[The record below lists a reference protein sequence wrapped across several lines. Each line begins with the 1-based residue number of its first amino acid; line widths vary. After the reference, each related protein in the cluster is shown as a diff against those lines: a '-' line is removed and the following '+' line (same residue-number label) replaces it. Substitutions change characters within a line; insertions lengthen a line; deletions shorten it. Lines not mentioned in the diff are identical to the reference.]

1 MTSIN
6 TALLSLLF
14 LISLTGCATMNKSE
28 CLNADWQMI
37 GMEDGAQGHPVSQ
50 IGKHR
55 KACAEHNIRPDL
67 EAYENGHAAGI
78 KQFCTAANGFRMGK
92 SGGYYGGVCP
102 PELEGEFLAGYD
114 AGKELHAASAAV
126 NQASAAVKSN
136 TSELKQLKEDLQAK
150 EAMLVSS
157 KTSELQRVR
166 LLEEIRADE
175 NKVEELEENALAL
188 ERAKEEKQ
196 LEYDEVK
203 RLNQY

>member
-6 TALLSLLF
+6 RALFF
-14 LISLTGCATMNKSE
+14 LIFLIGLTGCATMNKSE

-37 GMEDGAQGHPVSQ
+37 GMEDGAQGQPVSH

-67 EAYENGHAAGI
+67 EAYENGHAAGM

-92 SGGYYGGVCP
+92 SGGYYNGVCP
-102 PELEGEFLAGYD
+102 SDLEEDFMAGYD
-114 AGKELHAASAAV
+114 AGRELHAASLGV
-126 NQASAAVKSN
+126 NQAAAAVKSN
-136 TSELKQLKEDLQAK
+136 DSELKKLKEDVQAK
-150 EAMLVSS
+150 ETMLVSS
-157 KTSELQRVR
+157 KTSEMQRVR

-175 NKVEELEENALAL
+175 KKVEELEEKALTLA
-188 ERAKEEKQ
+188 RDEEDKQ
-196 LEYDEVK
+196 LDYDEIK